1 MGEVIQNRIKRS
13 KNWMIGAIRREKE
26 CAFRLAYTFG
36 SISPKIKIKVVTM
49 PISINKSKNGLFI
62 PINIFLLKMVNKRT
76 IAILMKLLAT
86 KIVAKR
92 RFGFFNRDITRK
104 VPGVI

>member
-1 MGEVIQNRIKRS
+1 
-13 KNWMIGAIRREKE
+13 
-26 CAFRLAYTFG
+26 
-36 SISPKIKIKVVTM
+36 M
-49 PISINKSKNGLFI
+49 PISMNKSKNGLLI
-62 PINIFLLKMVNKRT
+62 PVNIFLLKMVNKRT